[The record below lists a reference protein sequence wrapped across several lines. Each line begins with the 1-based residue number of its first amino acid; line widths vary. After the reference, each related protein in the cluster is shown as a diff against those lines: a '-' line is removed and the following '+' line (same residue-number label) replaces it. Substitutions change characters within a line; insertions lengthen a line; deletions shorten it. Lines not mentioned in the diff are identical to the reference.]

1 MKLKIKLFI
10 FKIQNIIII
19 LKSKRIKKKI
29 KKNFSDKKKIFEKT
43 LLKREFSQKWFL
55 NNFEIFH
62 HFFPKDYNKKFEY
75 LEIGSFEGLS
85 TLNVLYNYKNAHVIS
100 IDLWDVPNKNSEALE
115 VDFSEVERRFDKNL
129 SEFDFLKIKSDSVVS
144 MRQLAKQ
151 NRKFDIIY
159 IDGSH
164 NGEDIL
170 SDAIESFKLV
180 NLNGIIIL
188 DDIVNIND
196 KIKKQSFEGF
206 NSFLKFY
213 KNQIK
218 LIYLSKI
225 AVIKKVDY

>member
-1 MKLKIKLFI
+1 M
-10 FKIQNIIII
+10 
-19 LKSKRIKKKI
+19 
-29 KKNFSDKKKIFEKT
+29 
-43 LLKREFSQKWFL
+43 
-55 NNFEIFH
+55 
-62 HFFPKDYNKKFEY
+62 
-75 LEIGSFEGLS
+75 
-85 TLNVLYNYKNAHVIS
+85 YNYKNAHVIS

-206 NSFLKFY
+206 NSFLKFS
-213 KNQIK
+213 KNKIK

>member
-1 MKLKIKLFI
+1 M
-10 FKIQNIIII
+10 
-19 LKSKRIKKKI
+19 
-29 KKNFSDKKKIFEKT
+29 
-43 LLKREFSQKWFL
+43 
-55 NNFEIFH
+55 
-62 HFFPKDYNKKFEY
+62 
-75 LEIGSFEGLS
+75 S

-218 LIYLSKI
+218 LIYL
-225 AVIKKVDY
+225 

>member
-1 MKLKIKLFI
+1 M
-10 FKIQNIIII
+10 
-19 LKSKRIKKKI
+19 
-29 KKNFSDKKKIFEKT
+29 
-43 LLKREFSQKWFL
+43 
-55 NNFEIFH
+55 
-62 HFFPKDYNKKFEY
+62 
-75 LEIGSFEGLS
+75 S